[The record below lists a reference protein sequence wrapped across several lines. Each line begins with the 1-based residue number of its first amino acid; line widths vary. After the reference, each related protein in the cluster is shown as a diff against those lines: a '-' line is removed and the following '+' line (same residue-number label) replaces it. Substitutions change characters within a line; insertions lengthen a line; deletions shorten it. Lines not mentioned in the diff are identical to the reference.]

1 MRRGLCSFH
10 QQTEEKVDNRG
21 RGSSVL
27 SEVSVDFRKF
37 LYTEGAISLH
47 RQLSAVASTRV
58 IGQHDSSTCLR
69 ETEAHTKRLHQ
80 DAVHLL
86 GYRKTRPEG
95 QR

>member
-1 MRRGLCSFH
+1 MIFRDTEAVRKITTVLNRNYEELLACSRVQPGELLREGGTLTGWRRA
-10 QQTEEKVDNRG
+10 T
-21 RGSSVL
+21 
-27 SEVSVDFRKF
+27 
-37 LYTEGAISLH
+37 
-47 RQLSAVASTRV
+47 AVASTRV